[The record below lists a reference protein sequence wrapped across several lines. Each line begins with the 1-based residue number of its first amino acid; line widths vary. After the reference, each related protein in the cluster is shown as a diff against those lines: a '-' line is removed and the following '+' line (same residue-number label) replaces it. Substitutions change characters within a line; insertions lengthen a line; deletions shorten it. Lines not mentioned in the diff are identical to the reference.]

1 MKFSNLIFKLTIKPL
16 RKNVTN
22 YIENLIGEDTSI
34 SDELQTE
41 GRWKES
47 FFHHLLWFTFKILI

>member
-1 MKFSNLIFKLTIKPL
+1 MKFLNLIFKLTIKPL

-47 FFHHLLWFTFKILI
+47 FSDQLL